1 MSKWTD
7 FRDSMVDAMNLDS
20 VVTDLKNQLVS
31 SLTSD
36 GFPVIEELANT
47 FVGKIQ
53 EQASSETGWNKVRD
67 SVFLPLI
74 IKLGLYMMKAVLAG
88 SSTAAPAAETE
99 KAAE

>member
-7 FRDSMVDAMNLDS
+7 FRDNMIDAMNLDS
-20 VVTDLKNQLVS
+20 VVNDLKDQLVS

-53 EQASSETGWNKVRD
+53 EQAATEAGWNKIRD
-67 SVFLPLI
+67 SVVLPLVI
-74 IKLGLYMMKAVLAG
+74 RVGLYMAKAVLAG
-88 SSTAAPAAETE
+88 GTTETAETP
-99 KAAE
+99 KAE